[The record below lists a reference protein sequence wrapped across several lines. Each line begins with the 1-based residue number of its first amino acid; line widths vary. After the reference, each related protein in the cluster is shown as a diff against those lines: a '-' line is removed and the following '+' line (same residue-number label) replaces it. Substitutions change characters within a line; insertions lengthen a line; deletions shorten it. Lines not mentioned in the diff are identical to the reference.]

1 MAEPAAPPEGWAAL
15 EPVPATAPDPE
26 LALAVAR
33 CFATADGARLL
44 AHLRALTLDGALGP
58 SASDAALRHREGQ
71 RALVLHLLALAARGR
86 GAG

>member
-1 MAEPAAPPEGWAAL
+1 MAEPVLFPEGWAAL
-15 EPVPATAPDPE
+15 DAAVTPEAGPD
-26 LALAVAR
+26 LAAAAAR
-33 CFATADGARLL
+33 CFATPEGARLL

-58 SASDAALRHREGQ
+58 GASDAALRHREGQ